1 MAHKPPSP
9 RLANRNSSGS
19 LADHFPSLRQI
30 FQRSASQPSH
40 DSHQDFHAA
49 PSPSPVHAQQSSD
62 RQAFGSCTQVL
73 ATVVTALFRA
83 INAFATYEE
92 ALSPPADAS
101 TTRSAK
107 LLYVQLLDAAQ
118 RERGEWQGFAADAS
132 EHADSAHDEAQR
144 SSKSAMA
151 ILAVSTTGMAPSATF
166 ALLNELVDVSFR
178 SLRGPL
184 VDADIYAKH
193 KKQHAAQTL
202 SLSIPASLRALLEV
216 RAILNELARDEKL
229 CLFRLLALW
238 HAMATVNEAHDLAR
252 TIQDKHHLV
261 FSDCSEL
268 DFLTS
273 RRDARHDP
281 LAASLLHILVL
292 YHDVLFSDVEFLLV
306 KQELQLKSASGRLAK
321 PHEVT
326 ELANTFFSF
335 SFTAATVRTMAV
347 MAFYALRKRAHQH
360 HHQHHHHNGK

>member
-1 MAHKPPSP
+1 MTHKPPSP
-9 RLANRNSSGS
+9 KLANRNSSGS

-30 FQRSASQPSH
+30 FQRSASQPSR
-40 DSHQDFHAA
+40 DSHHDFHTAA
-49 PSPSPVHAQQSSD
+49 PMPTQAPSD

-73 ATVVTALFRA
+73 ATAVTALFRA
-83 INAFATYEE
+83 INTFATYEE
-92 ALSPPADAS
+92 TLSPPADAA

-118 RERGEWQGFAADAS
+118 KERGEWQGFAADTALD
-132 EHADSAHDEAQR
+132 HADGGHNDAPCSN
-144 SSKSAMA
+144 SKSALA
-151 ILAVSTTGMAPSATF
+151 ILAASTARLAPTATF

-184 VDADIYAKH
+184 VDADIYSKH

-202 SLSIPASLRALLEV
+202 SVGIPASLRALLEV
-216 RAILNELARDEKL
+216 RAILNDLARDEKL

-268 DFLTS
+268 DFL
-273 RRDARHDP
+273 
-281 LAASLLHILVL
+281 
-292 YHDVLFSDVEFLLV
+292 
-306 KQELQLKSASGRLAK
+306 
-321 PHEVT
+321 
-326 ELANTFFSF
+326 
-335 SFTAATVRTMAV
+335 VRPV
-347 MAFYALRKRAHQH
+347 
-360 HHQHHHHNGK
+360 